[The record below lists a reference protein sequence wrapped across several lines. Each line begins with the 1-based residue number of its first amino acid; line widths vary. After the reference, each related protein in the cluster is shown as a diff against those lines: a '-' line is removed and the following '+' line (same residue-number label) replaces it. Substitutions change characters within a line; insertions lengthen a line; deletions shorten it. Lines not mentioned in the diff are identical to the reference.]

1 MRVPHF
7 RRIGPE
13 RCEPDLCFPPYG
25 PGIHEGSLFRKVLQ
39 SICWQVSS
47 GQEVVVVGNIQPDQ
61 TVKGGTGWG
70 AEFAKICNKPL
81 LVFDQEQDGWYRW
94 LNDAWV
100 KVEEPVIEHTHFT
113 ATGTRF
119 MEANGRKAISDLF
132 ARSFNR

>member
-1 MRVPHF
+1 MCSSDLYVTFMVAMGSSLADRAWSRESAVFRVT
-7 RRIGPE
+7 GV
-13 RCEPDLCFPPYG
+13 C
-25 PGIHEGSLFRKVLQ
+25 
-39 SICWQVSS
+39 
-47 GQEVVVVGNIQPDQ
+47 
-61 TVKGGTGWG
+61 GTGWG